1 MKKINLNKFNRLVE
15 SRLGNIKPILK
26 EEWPPFQITP
36 EELEMYK
43 DLGSKA
49 EKSYNEC
56 KRTIENSNLQMLNF
70 DVFAD
75 ECFSCMELYF
85 EMYRG
90 EEMSNLVELQS
101 DCLDQIMDFLG
112 ETEDDITDTQSLF
125 TCMNNE
131 IIS

>member
-26 EEWPPFQITP
+26 EEWTPLTP
-36 EELEMYK
+36 EEEEMYRNVE
-43 DLGSKA
+43 SKA
-49 EKSYNEC
+49 ERGYNEC

-70 DVFAD
+70 DVFAE
-75 ECFSCMELYF
+75 ECFSCMELYL
-85 EMYRG
+85 EMYKG

-112 ETEDDITDTQSLF
+112 ESEDDITDTQSLF